1 MRQLL
6 ILIFLISVLSGCST
20 LGSVEKS
27 YNKFSFS
34 DGIDENEAKIIA
46 QREYLKNSK
55 NDSYKISSAK
65 VYGSEQVLNLEAED
79 EEFVRDYK
87 IYQEYQKKLK
97 YENSWFVV
105 FESDSFDFLSNYYL
119 VVLDKDKGKIQY
131 THDSNVT
138 DVIGQVVFTHIKPK
152 MDSVRLMGEYYRD
165 NNKLPENI
173 EQLRNYLSKKS
184 GDTMKDEEALRGYAI
199 QKISDTRVKVKYG
212 VEEKVQDTYNF
223 LSSIKRKLNFKG
235 EFELEVITEDG
246 EIILQVYGDVN
257 RRFTLKDSKLIPLK

>member
-6 ILIFLISVLSGCST
+6 ILIFLTSVLSGCST

-27 YNKFSFS
+27 YNKISFS

-97 YENSWFVV
+97 YAGLW
-105 FESDSFDFLSNYYL
+105 
-119 VVLDKDKGKIQY
+119 GRQ
-131 THDSNVT
+131 
-138 DVIGQVVFTHIKPK
+138 
-152 MDSVRLMGEYYRD
+152 
-165 NNKLPENI
+165 
-173 EQLRNYLSKKS
+173 
-184 GDTMKDEEALRGYAI
+184 
-199 QKISDTRVKVKYG
+199 
-212 VEEKVQDTYNF
+212 
-223 LSSIKRKLNFKG
+223 
-235 EFELEVITEDG
+235 
-246 EIILQVYGDVN
+246 
-257 RRFTLKDSKLIPLK
+257 